1 MRPNCHLIDL
11 VYICILFGLR
21 LSMTIITP
29 FTASSK
35 KLLLF
40 LMLILRFQE
49 YVAIN
54 FQVINTPASE
64 VPERDAKALEYFR
77 FYNLWDNF
85 VME

>member
-1 MRPNCHLIDL
+1 
-11 VYICILFGLR
+11 
-21 LSMTIITP
+21 MTIIPP
-29 FTASSK
+29 FIASSK

-40 LMLILRFQE
+40 VMLILQFQE

-54 FQVINTPASE
+54 FQVKNTPASE

>member
-1 MRPNCHLIDL
+1 MRPNCHLSDL
-11 VYICILFGLR
+11 YIFILFGLR
-21 LSMTIITP
+21 LSMTIIPP
-29 FTASSK
+29 FIASSK

-40 LMLILRFQE
+40 VILILQFQE

-54 FQVINTPASE
+54 FQVKNTPASE